1 MCQQIKCVCVCV
13 AINQEACARSAWC
26 MVIMTILIR
35 CKCVSRV
42 HFTGSS
48 RHAHP
53 RGVERSS
60 DASFLF
66 SLRAASTWERVVR
79 KHSSNRHPCRWGAGW
94 WGGLGTR

>member
-48 RHAHP
+48 RTPIPGGWNAAQMPPSSSPSGQHLP
-53 RGVERSS
+53 GRG
-60 DASFLF
+60 
-66 SLRAASTWERVVR
+66 
-79 KHSSNRHPCRWGAGW
+79 
-94 WGGLGTR
+94 